1 MLRYAIILS
10 PGWSAL
16 AWIVVATSGALV
28 GDAVPSPTGPLLNR
42 VVQIDGLD
50 PCTRELIALDTHVV
64 VNAATIVQAGL
75 VHTDGVMN
83 LTGWVATGP
92 ARDEHNIAVQQR
104 FTASRAIPMG
114 LLEPVEARLT
124 VVDRPNLPVTV
135 LAVRL
140 QETWEDTD
148 PELAVTGS
156 YLGCA

>member
-1 MLRYAIILS
+1 M
-10 PGWSAL
+10 
-16 AWIVVATSGALV
+16 IVF
-28 GDAVPSPTGPLLNR
+28 N
-42 VVQIDGLD
+42 
-50 PCTRELIALDTHVV
+50 THIV

-75 VHTDGVMN
+75 VRTEGVMT
-83 LTGWVATGP
+83 LTGWVETRP
-92 ARDEHNIAVQQR
+92 ARDEHNVAVQQR